1 LTQTDILAQLNPR
14 QREAAEAI
22 DGPLLI
28 VAGPGSG
35 KTRLITYRIAY
46 LVRVVGVPARRIAA
60 LTFTNKAA
68 REMRS
73 RLGELVSHSIN
84 DMSVG
89 TFHSFCAM
97 TLRWESDA
105 IGLDRNFAIYDDPDQ
120 LDVIKRS
127 MRETDVDP
135 KRFSPRAVQSAISK
149 AKSSLLGSEGFGMRT
164 ASYFEEVVGR
174 VFERYELLMAQS
186 GAVDFDDLLL
196 KTHQMLE
203 QHPEIAA
210 RYQDRYVHFMIDEF
224 QDTNVV
230 QYAIARKL
238 TEAHRNLCV
247 VGDPDQSI
255 YSWRNADIRNILS
268 FQDDFPDAKLIPLEQ
283 NYRSTQTILDAADKL
298 ISANSQRI
306 ERELF
311 TDNGDGVPIVVS
323 EGYDE
328 AEEAQMTLKEI
339 GALTKNGPGAQ
350 GGYKLGDIAIMY
362 RVNAQSRALEEECLR
377 YGVPYQLI
385 GGQKFYQRQEVKD
398 VTAYL
403 RLVANTN
410 DDVSLNRIINLPTRG
425 IGRRTLDELARLA
438 RDSNMSQFDA
448 ISSIMS
454 TDDQLA
460 PAATNPFT
468 PRATRALTDFQKMI
482 NGLRADLDGLSIID
496 LIDQVLERTGYQKYL
511 TDSAERGEERI
522 ENINEF
528 KTAARDYIHMPVQD
542 GLTAFMESVS
552 LVSDID
558 KMEDRTEA
566 ITLITLHQA
575 KGLEYPVV
583 FIVGMEEGLLPH
595 SRSMDDPTAVEEE
608 RRLAYVGVTRAKERL
623 YLMRTFRRGFWG
635 ASGPSLPSRFLL
647 DIPEEL
653 IERTDKNTPK
663 SQTTERPRQSG
674 PIGTRKGSER
684 TGRRQGFE
692 FSSNTRAGSTARPEM
707 PKPKSLLN
715 SNSKGKIKL
724 TPSRRPSPPRP
735 RPGRRAA
742 RNATPLFKT
751 GDKVAH
757 DTFGDGI
764 VMSCEPSQDDFQVTV
779 AFKDGHGVKRLLMS
793 FAKLT
798 KVE

>member
-1 LTQTDILAQLNPR
+1 MTQTDILAQLNPR

-46 LVRVVGVPARRIAA
+46 LVRVVGVSPRRIAA

-73 RLGELVSHSIN
+73 RLAELVSHSIN
-84 DMSVG
+84 DMTVG

-97 TLRWESDA
+97 TLRRESDL

-135 KRFSPRAVQSAISK
+135 KRFSPRAVQSSISK
-149 AKSSLLGSEGFGMRT
+149 AKSSLLSAEGFGMRT

-174 VFERYELLMAQS
+174 VYERYELLMAQS

-196 KTHQMLE
+196 KMHRMLE
-203 QHPEIAA
+203 QHPDIAA

-238 TEAHRNLCV
+238 TETHRNLCV

-268 FQDDFPDAKLIPLEQ
+268 FQDDFPDAKMITLEQ

-311 TDNGDGVPIVVS
+311 TDNGDGAPIVVS

-328 AEEAQMTLKEI
+328 AEEAQMVLKEV
-339 GALTKNGPGAQ
+339 GALTKNGSNGH
-350 GGYKLGDIAIMY
+350 KLGDIAVMY

-377 YGVPYQLI
+377 YGVPYQLV

-398 VTAYL
+398 VAAYL
-403 RLVANTN
+403 RLVSNTN

-425 IGRRTLDELARLA
+425 IGRRTLDELARFA
-438 RDSNMSQFDA
+438 RDSSISQFDA
-448 ISSIMS
+448 IGNILP

-460 PAATNPFT
+460 PIVANPFT

-482 NGLRADLDGLSIID
+482 NGLRADLEGLN
-496 LIDQVLERTGYQKYL
+496 LIELIEQILERTGYQKYL

-595 SRSMDDPTAVEEE
+595 MRSMDDPTAVEEE

-623 YLMRTFRRGFWG
+623 YLMRAFRRGFRG
-635 ASGPSLPSRFLL
+635 GTGPALPSRFLL
-647 DIPEEL
+647 DIPENL
-653 IERTDKNTPK
+653 IKRVDKNDSKPNTIGHR
-663 SQTTERPRQSG
+663 SRGG
-674 PIGTRKGSER
+674 PLGTRQAAEG
-684 TGRRQGFE
+684 TGHRQGFE
-692 FSSNTRAGSTARPEM
+692 FSSTTRTGSRVRPEM
-707 PKPKSLLN
+707 PKPKSGIG
-715 SNSKGKIKL
+715 SNSGGKIKL
-724 TPSRRPSPPRP
+724 APSRRPTPPRP
-735 RPGRRAA
+735 RPARRAVN
-742 RNATPLFKT
+742 RNATTILKT
-751 GDKVAH
+751 GDKVSH
-757 DTFGDGI
+757 GTFGEGI
-764 VMSCEPSQDDFQVTV
+764 VMSSKQAGDDFEVTV
-779 AFKDGHGVKRLLMS
+779 AFKEGHGVKRLLMS

>member
-1 LTQTDILAQLNPR
+1 MTQTDILAQLNPR

-46 LVRVVGVPARRIAA
+46 LVRVVGVSPRRIAA

-73 RLGELVSHSIN
+73 RLAELVSHSIN
-84 DMSVG
+84 DMTVG

-97 TLRWESDA
+97 TLRRESDL

-135 KRFSPRAVQSAISK
+135 KRFSPRAVQSSISK
-149 AKSSLLGSEGFGMRT
+149 AKSSLLSAEGFGMRT
-164 ASYFEEVVGR
+164 ASYFDEVVGR
-174 VFERYELLMAQS
+174 VYERYELLMAQS
-186 GAVDFDDLLL
+186 GSVDFDDLLL
-196 KTHQMLE
+196 KMHQMLE
-203 QHPEIAA
+203 QHPDIAA

-238 TEAHRNLCV
+238 TETHRNLCV

-268 FQDDFPDAKLIPLEQ
+268 FQDDFPDAKVITLEQ

-311 TDNGDGVPIVVS
+311 TDNGDGAPIVVS

-328 AEEAQMTLKEI
+328 AEEAQMVLKEV
-339 GALTKNGPGAQ
+339 GLLTKNGSNGH
-350 GGYKLGDIAIMY
+350 KLGDIAIMY

-398 VTAYL
+398 VAAYL
-403 RLVANTN
+403 RLVSNTN

-425 IGRRTLDELARLA
+425 IGRRTLDELARFA
-438 RDSNMSQFDA
+438 RDSSISQFDA
-448 ISSIMS
+448 IGNILPA
-454 TDDQLA
+454 DDQMTPIVA
-460 PAATNPFT
+460 NPFT

-482 NGLRADLDGLSIID
+482 NGLKADLEGLN
-496 LIDQVLERTGYQKYL
+496 LIELIEQILERTGYRKYL
-511 TDSAERGEERI
+511 TDSAERAEERI

-552 LVSDID
+552 LVSDVD

-595 SRSMDDPTAVEEE
+595 MRSMDDPTAVEEE

-623 YLMRTFRRGFWG
+623 YLMRAFRRGFRG
-635 ASGPSLPSRFLL
+635 GTGPALPSRFLL
-647 DIPEEL
+647 DIPEHL
-653 IERTDKNTPK
+653 IKRVDKNDPKPNTIERR
-663 SQTTERPRQSG
+663 SRGG
-674 PIGTRKGSER
+674 PLGTRQAAEG
-684 TGRRQGFE
+684 TGHRQGFE
-692 FSSNTRAGSTARPEM
+692 FSSTTRAGSRARPEM
-707 PKPKSLLN
+707 PKPKSGIG
-715 SNSKGKIKL
+715 SNSGGKIKL
-724 TPSRRPSPPRP
+724 VPARRPTPPRP
-735 RPGRRAA
+735 RPPRRAA
-742 RNATPLFKT
+742 NRNATTILKT
-751 GDKVAH
+751 GDKVSH
-757 DTFGDGI
+757 GTFGEGI
-764 VMSCEPSQDDFQVTV
+764 VMSSKQAGDDFEVTV
-779 AFKDGHGVKRLLMS
+779 AFKEGHGVKRLLMS